1 MVHGFKRKRHIAE
14 SGGWLI
20 EDERDSRGTSRASEA
35 VLTAMPQVALLGYPL
50 NLTFDMRH
58 TFG

>member
-1 MVHGFKRKRHIAE
+1 M
-14 SGGWLI
+14 
-20 EDERDSRGTSRASEA
+20 EDESDSRRRSRAVEG
-35 VLTAMPQVALLGYPL
+35 VLTAMPQVSLLGYPL

>member
-1 MVHGFKRKRHIAE
+1 M
-14 SGGWLI
+14 
-20 EDERDSRGTSRASEA
+20 EDESDSRRRSRAVEGF
-35 VLTAMPQVALLGYPL
+35 LTAMPQLPLLGYHL